1 MIKLHNVC
9 FSYGEVQVL
18 KDLNYTFPDS
28 GIFAIMGASGVGK
41 STLLRVLC
49 GLEKPTAGTVES
61 THRKVAFAF
70 QEPRLLPWLNC
81 EENINFVLND
91 KKQDFDITQ
100 TLLRDL
106 ALEAYAKSLPNALSG
121 GMKQRLSLARALAV
135 GADLLL
141 LDEPFSA
148 LDNSLKERVAPLIQ
162 AANPSGLTLV
172 VTHDR
177 RDAALLGATVL
188 ELTSSSLHIAQE

>member
-49 GLEKPTAGTVES
+49 GLEQPTAGTVES

-91 KKQDFDITQ
+91 KKQDFDIAQ

-162 AANPSGLTLV
+162 AANPKGLTLV

-177 RDAALLGATVL
+177 RDATLLGATVL
-188 ELTSSSLHIAQE
+188 ELTPKSLHIAKE